1 MSCEEIRD
9 RLDDYVDGDLAPD
22 TAEMLER
29 HLEGCDGCRK
39 QERELRAL
47 LARASSLAGGV
58 APERDLWPEI
68 RDRIESRS
76 VPAFFGAGS
85 WTPWRAAAAM
95 AAAVLIVVTTAV
107 VSYRFGQRSDVPLP
121 PPIVVELAH
130 GSPIGEDPFI
140 EARNELRAWLEQHRE
155 SLPPETLE
163 RIEGNLQV
171 IDESVD
177 EIHTALEKNPES
189 PELNRL
195 LLATYRREVQLL
207 QRVNAWYARM

>member
-1 MSCEEIRD
+1 MR
-9 RLDDYVDGDLAPD
+9 
-22 TAEMLER
+22 R
-29 HLEGCDGCRK
+29 HGR
-39 QERELRAL
+39 
-47 LARASSLAGGV
+47 SL
-58 APERDLWPEI
+58 
-68 RDRIESRS
+68 
-76 VPAFFGAGS
+76 
-85 WTPWRAAAAM
+85 
-95 AAAVLIVVTTAV
+95 
-107 VSYRFGQRSDVPLP
+107 GQRSDVPLP
-121 PPIVVELAH
+121 SPIAVELAH

-140 EARNELRAWLEQHRE
+140 EARNELRAWLEQNRE

-163 RIEGNLQV
+163 RIEANLQV